1 MTRPST
7 LEISGLEALLSSL
20 GIQTPIPAFT
30 EIASF
35 PTANV
40 VDIYRLY
47 LAQAT
52 IELLSC
58 DPGKV
63 YDGFQRTTHLSNGD
77 LSLVSPR
84 LAVREKR
91 PDELAA
97 ETTAMVCKCKST
109 GWSLRYIFWSC

>member
-20 GIQTPIPAFT
+20 GIQTPIPAST
-30 EIASF
+30 ETATF

-47 LAQAT
+47 LTQAT

-63 YDGFQRTTHLSNGD
+63 YDGFQRTTHLSKGD
-77 LSLVSPR
+77 LSLVTPR
-84 LAVREKR
+84 LGVRDKK
-91 PDELAA
+91 PHELAA
-97 ETTAMVCKCKST
+97 EIAANVCKCKSA
-109 GWSLRYIFWSC
+109 G